1 MWQWLLIIGNGG
13 FAVGQMTS
21 YSSLRTV
28 LLLGFI
34 TGAASSN
41 DGLDG
46 DTVVRKTRVWHMLIS
61 KGPCYFSFK
70 HFFTYHFYS
79 FMYL

>member
-1 MWQWLLIIGNGG
+1 M
-13 FAVGQMTS
+13 GQMTS

-46 DTVVRKTRVWHMLIS
+46 DTIVRKTRVWHMLIS